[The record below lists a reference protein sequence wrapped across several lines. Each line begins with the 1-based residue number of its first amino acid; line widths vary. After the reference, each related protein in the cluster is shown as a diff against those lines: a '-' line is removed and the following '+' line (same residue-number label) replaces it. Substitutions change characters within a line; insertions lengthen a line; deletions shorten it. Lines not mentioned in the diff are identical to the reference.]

1 MADKKVKPTIKNIFL
16 AKHNTLILSI
26 IDIFFLVL
34 SYFICVVFYLFL
46 YEQTL
51 WLWIGNLYTILFL
64 VAPYAILFNLFG
76 LYRNLWQFMS
86 FRDLF
91 KLVIVLVSSSF
102 IFVISSFITS
112 GRNVTYLFFTIL
124 TSLMACNII
133 FISKLVYFIL
143 YERSRRK
150 RNNGGQRIAIVGAG
164 QAGVFL
170 LENILAENDCKY
182 QPICF
187 FDDDKNKVGKNING
201 IKVAGTTD
209 QIGILC
215 AELNIDEIVIAIP
228 SLTFEQ
234 KQRILDK
241 CLKTDCRVV
250 IVPSLTEMISD
261 KNIWQSRRHIEV
273 EDLLD
278 RDPINL
284 DTDKFYEMISGKTVL
299 VTGGGGS
306 IGSELCRQIIQYNP
320 SKLIILDIY
329 ENSAY
334 EIQQELILQYGDS
347 INLFVEIATIRD
359 YDKMEILFDKYRPEL
374 VFHAAA
380 HKHVPLME
388 NNPDEA
394 VKNNIFGTYNLVRLS
409 DKYGVLRF
417 ALISSDK
424 AVYPTNVMGAT
435 KRFCEMII
443 QSMKDRSNT
452 QFMAV
457 RFGNVLGSNGSV
469 IPLFKKQ
476 IERGGPVYVTSKE
489 IIRYFMTIPEAV
501 SLVLMSGVNGKNGSV
516 YVLDMGAP
524 VKIDDLARKMIILAG
539 YVPDRDI
546 KIEYI
551 GLRPGE
557 KMYEELILHKDRA
570 DKIDDKIYV
579 EKLSN
584 ISWDFIIKT
593 LERFEKALRQNNN
606 DLLIKILMDAA
617 YNGESQ
623 SLQALKTNFESAAD
637 LGVLGQAGQETAG

>member
-1 MADKKVKPTIKNIFL
+1 MNMATKKPKKNIFFT
-16 AKHNTLILSI
+16 KNNTLLLSI
-26 IDIFFLVL
+26 IDIFCLVL
-34 SYFICVVFYLFL
+34 SYFLSILFYLVL

-51 WLWIGNLYTILFL
+51 WLWVGQLYTVLFL
-64 VAPYAILFNLFG
+64 VVPYAFLFNLFG

-86 FRDLF
+86 LRDLF
-91 KLVIVLVSSSF
+91 KLVIVLSVSSS
-102 IFVISSFITS
+102 IFVLSSFITS
-112 GRNVTYLFFTIL
+112 GGDMTYLIFTII
-124 TSLMACNII
+124 TSLLACII
-133 FISKLVYFIL
+133 ILACKLIYFIL
-143 YERSRRK
+143 FDRSRRN
-150 RNNGGQRIAIVGAG
+150 RNNDGKRLAIVGAG

-170 LENILAENDCKY
+170 LENILAETDSQY

-187 FDDDKNKVGKNING
+187 FDDDKDKVGKNING
-201 IKVAGTTD
+201 IKVVGTTD
-209 QIGILC
+209 QIELFC
-215 AELNIDEIVIAIP
+215 SELNIDEIVIAIP
-228 SLTFEQ
+228 SLAFEQ

-241 CLKTDCRVV
+241 CLKTKSHVV
-250 IVPSLTEMISD
+250 IVPSMSELISE
-261 KNIWQSRRHIEV
+261 KNIWQDRRHIEV

-278 RDPINL
+278 REPINL

-306 IGSELCRQIIQYNP
+306 IGSELCRQIVKYNP

-334 EIQQELILQYGDS
+334 EIQQELKLQYGDS
-347 INLFVEIATIRD
+347 INLFVEIASIRD
-359 YDKMEILFDKYRPEL
+359 YNKMEIIFQKYNPEL

-388 NNPDEA
+388 SNPDEA
-394 VKNNIFGTYNLVRLS
+394 VKNNIFGTFNLVKLA
-409 DKYGVLRF
+409 DKYGIHKFV
-417 ALISSDK
+417 LISSDK

-443 QSMKDRSNT
+443 QSMKDESKT
-452 QFMAV
+452 QFIAV

-501 SLVLMSGVNGKNGSV
+501 SLVLMSGAKGKNGSV

-524 VKIDDLARKMIILAG
+524 VKIDDLARKMITLAG
-539 YVPDRDI
+539 YVPDKDI
-546 KIEYI
+546 KIEYT

-570 DKIDDKIYV
+570 EKIDDKIYV
-579 EKLSN
+579 EKLAN

-593 LERFEKALRQNNN
+593 LERFDKALVQNNN
-606 DLLIKILMDAA
+606 DLLVEILMDVA
-617 YNGESQ
+617 YNGEDQ
-623 SLQALKTNFESAAD
+623 SLKALKTNIQSAGSI
-637 LGVLGQAGQETAG
+637 LEQAKQETAG